1 MNPSKSIR
9 KYCVWC
15 MGGNAQ
21 VVNDCDTELC
31 PIYKL
36 REGKRVKGIKTLKQ
50 IRLKCLDCSTFRVSE
65 VRGCRMVDCSL
76 YPYRM
81 GKNPNRK
88 GIGGKGFF
96 QKGISYQKDSTELP
110 Y

>member
-1 MNPSKSIR
+1 
-9 KYCVWC
+9 
-15 MGGNAQ
+15 
-21 VVNDCDTELC
+21 
-31 PIYKL
+31 
-36 REGKRVKGIKTLKQ
+36 
-50 IRLKCLDCSTFRVSE
+50 
-65 VRGCRMVDCSL
+65 MVDCSL

-110 Y
+110 H